1 MVFFKTIKTI
11 YMTAEGTDLTLNEEG
26 LEKVAEFLKGVIN
39 ENPDR
44 KKKKKKKAIK
54 KELYINESFWK

>member
-1 MVFFKTIKTI
+1 
-11 YMTAEGTDLTLNEEG
+11 MTAEETDLTLNEEG
-26 LEKVAEFLKGVIN
+26 LKNVTEFLEGVIN